1 MMTMR
6 GNSRERKEEENM
18 TIEGQRSREGPKDA
32 TQQQTNGGAQLEAE
46 ALAERRR
53 QANGQHDNQRSSGGQ
68 RCGCVNRNTTIRV
81 RAGTKNSRPVGIL
94 L

>member
-81 RAGTKNSRPVGIL
+81 RVGTKNSRPVGIL

>member
-81 RAGTKNSRPVGIL
+81 RAGTINSRPVGFL